1 MTKRELLRDLEEQLE
16 LPAGSLKEDQVL
28 AGLRG
33 WDSMASV
40 QFIALVDE
48 KLQADITGDQIAAAK
63 TVGGLIGLVE
73 DRLSA

>member
-1 MTKRELLRDLEEQLE
+1 M
-16 LPAGSLKEDQVL
+16 KEDQVL

-48 KLQADITGDQIAAAK
+48 KLDANVTGDQIAVAK
-63 TVGGLIGLVE
+63 TVGDLISLVK
-73 DRLSA
+73 A